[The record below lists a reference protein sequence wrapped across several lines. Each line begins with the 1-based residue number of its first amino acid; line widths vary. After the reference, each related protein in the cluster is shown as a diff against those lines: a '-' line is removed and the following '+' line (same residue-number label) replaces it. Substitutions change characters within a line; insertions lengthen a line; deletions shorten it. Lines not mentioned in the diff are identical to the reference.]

1 MFIKYI
7 TNNLITNNATKKR
20 GLLALSKLCVA
31 NCYCLVFVLVFASD
45 GLQAALDI
53 IGLLFSALD
62 FRYWHSVKIN

>member
-20 GLLALSKLCVA
+20 GLLALSELCVA
-31 NCYCLVFVLVFASD
+31 NCYCLVFVWVLASD

-53 IGLLFSALD
+53 IGLLFTTLWD
-62 FRYWHSVKIN
+62 WDWHRLKL